1 VIKKAQFRDDR
12 GNWQDM
18 PITDFRLTPEVVAF
32 ESAKKGLHTRVIE
45 YKPDG
50 TFDVIKRYRQQLR

>member
-1 VIKKAQFRDDR
+1 MLKKAQFRDDR

-18 PITDFRLTPEVVAF
+18 PITDFRLTHEQVAF
-32 ESAKKGLHTRVIE
+32 ESAKKGLVTRVIE

-50 TFDVIKRYRQQLR
+50 TFNVIKRYRQQMR